1 MRREEIPFSRS
12 WTKACRKSYQVAG
25 TRRSCCTSCGF
36 GTLFRVF
43 REKPVERRKI
53 DFKSKKKKNNFNR
66 EFRFSIHHH
75 FWTVATPFT
84 IPIVHSERLSR
95 PFLFVLYFAKDRWLY
110 GFLWFEFFLCVCHGK
125 MFYVIMNEY
134 LNEFIYVQTIR
145 LITYLDIYIYTTKYS
160 VKYFILLQVFHITSS
175 EHIFISFIHFKCHTF

>member
-110 GFLWFEFFLCVCHGK
+110 GFLWFEFFC
-125 MFYVIMNEY
+125 MYVMERCFM
-134 LNEFIYVQTIR
+134 L
-145 LITYLDIYIYTTKYS
+145 
-160 VKYFILLQVFHITSS
+160 
-175 EHIFISFIHFKCHTF
+175 